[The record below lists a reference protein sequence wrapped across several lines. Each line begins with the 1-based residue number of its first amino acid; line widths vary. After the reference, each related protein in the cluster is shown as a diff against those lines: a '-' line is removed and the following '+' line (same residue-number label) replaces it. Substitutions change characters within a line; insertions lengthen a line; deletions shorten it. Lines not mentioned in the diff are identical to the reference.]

1 MFLSHSKFQRL
12 FRTRTHTFSTTDTF
26 RRIRCLYRIHIHR
39 ADMRT
44 FTTMYTFSHIH
55 IHMKKADFIQ
65 KSIDCSQRT
74 HHFAEKPADTQTS
87 HQCDHQDYHFHGNN
101 VPITRRSSGCVERS
115 GIPPSSVATGQIS
128 SQNTGTPQDTGIF
141 PLIGINQLLSNA

>member
-87 HQCDHQDYHFHGNN
+87 HQCDHQDYCFHGK
-101 VPITRRSSGCVERS
+101 SGCYHTAQFRMCGKERD
-115 GIPPSSVATGQIS
+115 SSLQCSDRTDIF
-128 SQNTGTPQDTGIF
+128 TECRYPQDTGIF

>member
-1 MFLSHSKFQRL
+1 MFLSYSKFQRL
-12 FRTRTHTFSTTDTF
+12 FRTRTHTFSTPDTF

-74 HHFAEKPADTQTS
+74 HHFAEKPASVITRITI
-87 HQCDHQDYHFHGNN
+87 FTENN

-115 GIPPSSVATGQIS
+115 GIPPSSVPTGQIY
-128 SQNTGTPQDTGIF
+128 SQNAGTPQDTGIF

>member
-12 FRTRTHTFSTTDTF
+12 FRTRAHTFSTTDTF

-87 HQCDHQDYHFHGNN
+87 TSVITMITIFTENN

-115 GIPPSSVATGQIS
+115 GIPPSSVPTGQIY
-128 SQNTGTPQDTGIF
+128 SQNAGTPKIPAF
-141 PLIGINQLLSNA
+141 FHS

>member
-87 HQCDHQDYHFHGNN
+87 TSVITMITIFTENN

-115 GIPPSSVATGQIS
+115 GIPPSSVPTGQIY
-128 SQNTGTPQDTGIF
+128 SQNAGTPKIPAF
-141 PLIGINQLLSNA
+141 FHS

>member
-1 MFLSHSKFQRL
+1 MFLSYSKFQRL

-74 HHFAEKPADTQTS
+74 HHFAEKPADTHTS
-87 HQCDHQDYHFHGNN
+87 HSVITRITIFTENN
-101 VPITRRSSGCVERS
+101 VPITRRSSGCLERS
-115 GIPPSSVATGQIS
+115 GIPPSSVPTGQIY
-128 SQNTGTPQDTGIF
+128 SQNAGTSKIPAF
-141 PLIGINQLLSNA
+141 FHS

>member
-26 RRIRCLYRIHIHR
+26 RRIRCLYRSHIHR

-74 HHFAEKPADTQTS
+74 HHFAEKSADTQTS
-87 HQCDHQDYHFHGNN
+87 TSVITRITIFTENN

-115 GIPPSSVATGQIS
+115 GIPPSSVPTGQIY
-128 SQNTGTPQDTGIF
+128 SQNAGTPKIPAF
-141 PLIGINQLLSNA
+141 FHS

>member
-1 MFLSHSKFQRL
+1 MVEAFLLSLAPTRNGMYRTGL
-12 FRTRTHTFSTTDTF
+12 FTSSAADTLWTVRVFHRVDFHLTGFCTFSTTDTF

-87 HQCDHQDYHFHGNN
+87 HQCDHQDYHFHGK
-101 VPITRRSSGCVERS
+101 
-115 GIPPSSVATGQIS
+115 
-128 SQNTGTPQDTGIF
+128 
-141 PLIGINQLLSNA
+141 